1 MNMDI
6 AMLSLVTDTA
16 VEQTGLSRYAALA
29 RALRTRIVNGEWPP
43 GCALPAEQGLA
54 AEHGVALG
62 TMRQALKLLADEGLI
77 ERVHGKG
84 TFVRQGLN
92 GAPML
97 RFFRFGAGT
106 GEIPR
111 SQILSRESVQAPH
124 EVARRLGLASGSDV
138 LRLHRLRSLRQQP
151 CLWEEIWLPL
161 PLFAP
166 LATLALTIWDDLLYP
181 MYAQH
186 ALVHVHRVVDEVS
199 FAPLTQAQAH
209 ALQLPCA
216 HPSAVVTRCAYDLQG
231 RCVETRTSRGDAFAF
246 QYTVTIT

>member
-1 MNMDI
+1 MNLN
-6 AMLSLVTDTA
+6 MLSLVGDETER
-16 VEQTGLSRYAALA
+16 VGLSRYAALA
-29 RALRTRIVNGEWPP
+29 RALRTRILNGEWPP

-54 AEHGVALG
+54 AEHQVALG

-84 TFVRQGLN
+84 TFVRQGLS

-106 GEIPR
+106 GEVPC
-111 SQILSRESVQAPH
+111 SHILSKDTTQAPP
-124 EVARRLGLASGSDV
+124 EVARRLGIAAGSDV
-138 LRLHRLRSLRQQP
+138 LRLHRIRSLQQQP

-166 LATLALTIWDDLLYP
+166 LSALEVSAWDHLLYP

-186 ALVHVHRVVDEVS
+186 CHVHVHRAVDEVG
-199 FAPLTQAQAH
+199 FAQLTPAQAQ
-209 ALQLPCA
+209 ALQLPST
-216 HPSAVVTRCAYDLQG
+216 HPCAVVTRCAYDLQG
-231 RCVETRTSRGDAFAF
+231 RCIETRTSRGDAFAF
-246 QYTVTIT
+246 QYTVTLT